1 MKTAFDAVSRM
12 SRLQTGI
19 FGDICSQL
27 PGWMKLNIFG
37 WVMQNLKNISGKA
50 ESENQPTTTT
60 TTQTKK
66 QKQTKTNHNFTPY
79 PYFVTKY

>member
-1 MKTAFDAVSRM
+1 
-12 SRLQTGI
+12 
-19 FGDICSQL
+19 
-27 PGWMKLNIFG
+27 
-37 WVMQNLKNISGKA
+37 MQNLKNISGKA

-79 PYFVTKY
+79 LYFVTKYWWMNMYVCNILNNDFINRWKVSEEMSYYSDTVTILK